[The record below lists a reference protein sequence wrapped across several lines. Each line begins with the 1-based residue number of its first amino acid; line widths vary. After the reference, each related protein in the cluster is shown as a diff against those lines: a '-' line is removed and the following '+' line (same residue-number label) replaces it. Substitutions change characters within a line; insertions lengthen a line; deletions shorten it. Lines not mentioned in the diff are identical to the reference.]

1 MSDEAR
7 KGGNPGAGAGRDEW
21 GETPRARP
29 DVADQERPV
38 IARVHDFIVGGI
50 HHRLVDREFAHEL
63 VTTVPGI
70 DEVIRELLVFRP
82 RVVAHLASLGV
93 DQYLDLGSGLPT
105 VRPTHEVAA
114 SGGVRPRVVYV
125 DNDPEAVEPA
135 RELLRGRDGVRVLA
149 GDVGEPGSWLPAVAE
164 HLDLR
169 RPVAVI
175 ASAVLHYVD
184 DDAATVT
191 LRALHAATAPGSP
204 LAIATLSGRGRP
216 EPQAWTRYDHGGV
229 SYPPR
234 LREPE
239 HMVGWLEGYDVAPPG
254 WVAATHWEADAARAP
269 TPNEAGTSYWGVV
282 ARRR

>member
-1 MSDEAR
+1 MQDEQSEALW
-7 KGGNPGAGAGRDEW
+7 AG
-21 GETPRARP
+21 P
-29 DVADQERPV
+29 DVVDQERPV
-38 IARVHDFIVGGI
+38 IARVHDFVVGGT

-63 VTTVPGI
+63 VRTFPGI

-114 SGGVRPRVVYV
+114 SGGLRPRVVYV
-125 DNDPEAVEPA
+125 DSDPAAVEPA
-135 RELLRGRDGVRVLA
+135 SELLRECDGVRIVE
-149 GDVGEPGSWLPAVAE
+149 GDVGEPGFWLPAMAE

-184 DDAATVT
+184 DDAAAAT
-191 LRALHAATAPGSP
+191 LQELWAATAPGSP
-204 LAIATLSGRGRP
+204 LAIATLARRGRP
-216 EPQAWTRYDHGGV
+216 EPLAWMRHDHGGL
-229 SYPPR
+229 SYRPR

-239 HMVGWLEGYDVAPPG
+239 HMAGWLEGYDVAAPG
-254 WVAATHWEADAARAP
+254 WVAATHWKADVASAP
-269 TPNEAGTSYWGVV
+269 TPAEAGTAYWGVV